1 MFLFIVTVRK
11 VKPDTKEV
19 EWKENLTI
27 DDLSELSHILKT
39 SFEVSADDDL
49 EEKII

>member
-1 MFLFIVTVRK
+1 MFAVTVRK
-11 VKPDTKEV
+11 IKPDTKEV

-39 SFEVSADDDL
+39 SFEISANDDL
-49 EEKII
+49 EEKMT